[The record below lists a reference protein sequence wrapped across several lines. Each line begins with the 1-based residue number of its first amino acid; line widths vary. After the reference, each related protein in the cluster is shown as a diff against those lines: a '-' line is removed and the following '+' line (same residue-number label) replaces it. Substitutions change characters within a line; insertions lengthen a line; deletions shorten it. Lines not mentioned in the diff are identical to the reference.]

1 MHDDD
6 RAKYGGPEY
15 LDTKA
20 PVEALNDLDFD
31 ALTALDEEVFLA
43 TGTGLMRSIGMFAT
57 WQLNALRVRL
67 WLALRHAGVD
77 IALADFKPAKIL
89 QVGTPIREGAVDA
102 DPPASSPES
111 SDISTSATTPESAT
125 SASASTRGSRA
136 RTSSSRAKSAR

>member
-6 RAKYGGPEY
+6 RATYGGPEY

-43 TGTGLMRSIGMFAT
+43 TGTGLMRSIGLFST

-89 QVGTPIREGAVDA
+89 QVGTPIRESVGDV
-102 DPPASSPES
+102 DPPVSSPES
-111 SDISTSATTPESAT
+111 SDTSTSATTPGSET
-125 SASASTRGSRA
+125 SGSGSTRGSRG
-136 RTSSSRAKSAR
+136 RTRSSRPTPAA